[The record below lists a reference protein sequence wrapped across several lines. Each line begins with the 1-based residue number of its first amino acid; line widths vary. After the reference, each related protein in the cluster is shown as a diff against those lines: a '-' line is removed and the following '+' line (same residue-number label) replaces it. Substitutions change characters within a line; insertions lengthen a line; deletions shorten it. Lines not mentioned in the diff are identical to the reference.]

1 MTSSSSEFQRH
12 NAQQLHY
19 FESATRKGMWPSHS
33 HYVRRQV
40 DEILAGANVGPGDR
54 VLEAGCGMGRHTLEL
69 ARRGLSVDAL
79 DLSANMLSQLAE
91 IDGGHYGITLH
102 QGDVLNVPP
111 ELEGRFKAVLG
122 FFILHHLP
130 DVEAG
135 LRSLAKLVQPG
146 GRLAFIEPNPLH
158 PLYYV
163 QMVAAPDYSW
173 EGERGILN
181 MREPL
186 MAASM
191 AGAGLRM
198 EPVRR
203 FGFLPPPVVNRPRG
217 RLLEAAFESLPGAD
231 ERQGLPGSGRRADL
245 LTTGARSR

>member
-1 MTSSSSEFQRH
+1 MASVSSDFQRH

-33 HYVRRQV
+33 HYVSRQV
-40 DEILAGANVGPGDR
+40 DEVLRAAAAGPGDR
-54 VLEAGCGMGRHTLEL
+54 VLEAGCGMGRHTLEV
-69 ARRGLSVDAL
+69 ARRGLSVEAL
-79 DLSANMLSQLAE
+79 DLSAVMLTQLAE
-91 IDGGHYGITLH
+91 IDGGRYGVTLH
-102 QGDVLNVPP
+102 QGDVLAPP
-111 ELEGRFKAVLG
+111 TELEGRFDAVLG

-130 DVEAG
+130 DVQAG
-135 LRSLAKLVQPG
+135 LTALARLVRPG

-181 MREPL
+181 MSEAR
-186 MAASM
+186 MAVSM
-191 AGAGLRM
+191 EGAGLRM
-198 EPVRR
+198 EPVSR

-217 RLLEAAFESLPGAD
+217 RTLEGLFEALPGASKVKAFQVLAGV
-231 ERQGLPGSGRRADL
+231 RPG
-245 LTTGARSR
+245 

>member
-1 MTSSSSEFQRH
+1 MASLSSDFQRH

-40 DEILAGANVGPGDR
+40 DEVLSAAASKPGDR
-54 VLEAGCGMGRHTLEL
+54 VLEAGCGMGRHTLEV
-69 ARRGLSVDAL
+69 ASRGLRVEAL
-79 DLSANMLSQLAE
+79 DLSAVMLTQLAE
-91 IDGGHYGITLH
+91 IDGGRYDVTLH
-102 QGDVLNVPP
+102 QGDVLSPP
-111 ELEGRFKAVLG
+111 VELEGKFDAVLG

-130 DVEAG
+130 DVGAG
-135 LRSLAKLVQPG
+135 LASLARLVRPG

-181 MREPL
+181 MSEPR

-191 AGAGLRM
+191 ESAGLRM
-198 EPVRR
+198 EPVGR

-217 RLLEAAFESLPGAD
+217 RSLESVLESLPGASKVKAFQVLAGVRPD
-231 ERQGLPGSGRRADL
+231 
-245 LTTGARSR
+245 